1 MTYTRKG
8 GIFCIIKSFKDK
20 ETEKLY
26 NDLSTKK
33 IPNNIKKIARR
44 KLMLIDNVSS
54 LQQLTIPPGNHLE
67 ALLGKQTGRWSIRI
81 NKQWRITFTPINGGS
96 DYEDVA
102 IEDYH

>member
-1 MTYTRKG
+1 M
-8 GIFCIIKSFKDK
+8 IKSFKDK

-26 NDLSTKK
+26 NDLPTRK
-33 IPNNIKKIARR
+33 IPNNIKKIVRR
-44 KLMLIDNVSS
+44 KLMLIDNASS
-54 LQQLTIPPGNHLE
+54 LRELTIPPGSHLE